1 MTTQSGYTNLTN
13 PIGYILKM
21 LSCIGLIGAV
31 VFFIQE
37 FLFKAFLANLVI
49 NSIILSVLIF
59 GCLFILNQVI
69 KLFKEVRWVNNFQNG
84 DLNADIGSP
93 PVLLAPMATMMLDH
107 QHEIIL
113 STTSMRSLLDSIAS
127 RLDEAREYSRYM
139 IGLLIFLGLLGT
151 FWGLLMT
158 IDSISQTIGSLSL
171 NGEDP
176 SAMFEELKLG
186 LEAPLSG
193 MAIAFSSSLFGLS
206 GSLILGFLDLI
217 YNQAQNR
224 FYNELEEWLSTVTE
238 INSDEKT
245 DNKFLM
251 YLNKNMKEI
260 HQMMGNLRDTLDQSN
275 NIYNDRNKEIQN
287 EQILIK
293 DLIKSQSEHHLEL
306 IKELQI
312 LASNKDNN
320 K

>member
-1 MTTQSGYTNLTN
+1 MTIHSSYTNLTN
-13 PIGYILKM
+13 PMSYILKM
-21 LSCIGLIGAV
+21 LSCVILIIAV
-31 VFFIQE
+31 VFFLQNFII
-37 FLFKAFLANLVI
+37 KAFLANLAI

-59 GCLFILNQVI
+59 GCLFILNQVL

-93 PVLLAPMATMMLDH
+93 PILLAPMATMMLDH
-107 QHEIIL
+107 QHTISL

-158 IDSISQTIGSLSL
+158 IDSISQTIGSLNL
-171 NGEDP
+171 NGEQP
-176 SAMFEELKLG
+176 SAMFEELKQG

-245 DNKFLM
+245 DNKFLI

-260 HQMMGNLRDTLDQSN
+260 HQMIGSLRDTIDQGN
-275 NIYNDRNKEIQN
+275 NVYDNRNKEIQN
-287 EQILIK
+287 EQGLIK
-293 DLIKSQSEHHLEL
+293 DLIKSQSDHQLEL
-306 IKELQI
+306 IKELRT
-312 LASNKDNN
+312 LSSNKDNN

>member
-1 MTTQSGYTNLTN
+1 MTIYSGYTNLTN
-13 PIGYILKM
+13 PKSYILKM
-21 LSCIGLIGAV
+21 LSCILLIAVV
-31 VFFIQE
+31 VFFLQE
-37 FLFKAFLANLVI
+37 FLLKAFLANLVI
-49 NSIILSVLIF
+49 NSIILSVLVF

-93 PVLLAPMATMMLDH
+93 PSLLAPMATMMLDH
-107 QHEIIL
+107 QHTISL

-158 IDSISQTIGSLSL
+158 IDSISQTIGSLNL
-171 NGEDP
+171 NGEQP
-176 SAMFEELKLG
+176 SAMFEELKQG

-251 YLNKNMKEI
+251 YLNKNMKEM
-260 HQMMGNLRDTLDQSN
+260 HQIISNLTDVIDQSN
-275 NIYNDRNKEIQN
+275 NIYNNRNKEIQN
-287 EQILIK
+287 EQELIK
-293 DLIKSQSEHHLEL
+293 DLIKLQSEHQLEL
-306 IKELQI
+306 IKELRNMS
-312 LASNKDNN
+312 SNKANS

>member
-1 MTTQSGYTNLTN
+1 
-13 PIGYILKM
+13 M
-21 LSCIGLIGAV
+21 LSCVILIIAV
-31 VFFIQE
+31 VFFLQNFII
-37 FLFKAFLANLVI
+37 KAFLANLAI

-59 GCLFILNQVI
+59 GCLFILNQVL

-93 PVLLAPMATMMLDH
+93 PILLAPMATMMLDH
-107 QHEIIL
+107 QHTISL

-158 IDSISQTIGSLSL
+158 IDSISQTIGSLNL
-171 NGEDP
+171 NGEQP
-176 SAMFEELKLG
+176 SAMFEELKQG

-245 DNKFLM
+245 DNKFLI

-260 HQMMGNLRDTLDQSN
+260 HQMIGSLRDTIDQGN
-275 NIYNDRNKEIQN
+275 NVYDNRNKEIQN
-287 EQILIK
+287 EQGLIK
-293 DLIKSQSEHHLEL
+293 DLIKSQSDHQLEL
-306 IKELQI
+306 IKELRT
-312 LASNKDNN
+312 LSSNKDNN

>member
-1 MTTQSGYTNLTN
+1 M
-13 PIGYILKM
+13 II
-21 LSCIGLIGAV
+21 AV
-31 VFFIQE
+31 VFFLQNFII
-37 FLFKAFLANLVI
+37 KAFLANLAI

-59 GCLFILNQVI
+59 GCLFILNQVL

-93 PVLLAPMATMMLDH
+93 PILLAPMATMMLDH
-107 QHEIIL
+107 QHTISL

-158 IDSISQTIGSLSL
+158 IDSISQTIGSLNL
-171 NGEDP
+171 NGEQP
-176 SAMFEELKLG
+176 SAMFEELKQG

-245 DNKFLM
+245 DNKFLI

-260 HQMMGNLRDTLDQSN
+260 HQMIGSLRDTIDQGN
-275 NIYNDRNKEIQN
+275 NVYDNRNKEIQN
-287 EQILIK
+287 EQGLIK
-293 DLIKSQSEHHLEL
+293 DLIKSQSDHQLEL
-306 IKELQI
+306 IKELRT
-312 LASNKDNN
+312 LSSNKDNN

>member
-1 MTTQSGYTNLTN
+1 
-13 PIGYILKM
+13 
-21 LSCIGLIGAV
+21 
-31 VFFIQE
+31 
-37 FLFKAFLANLVI
+37 
-49 NSIILSVLIF
+49 
-59 GCLFILNQVI
+59 
-69 KLFKEVRWVNNFQNG
+69 
-84 DLNADIGSP
+84 
-93 PVLLAPMATMMLDH
+93 MATMMLDH
-107 QHEIIL
+107 QHTISL

-127 RLDEAREYSRYM
+127 ILDEAREYSRYM
-139 IGLLIFLGLLGT
+139 IGLLIFLGLLWT

-158 IDSISQTIGSLSL
+158 IDSISQTIGSLNL
-171 NGEDP
+171 NGEQP

-193 MAIAFSSSLFGLS
+193 IAIAFSSSLFGLS

-260 HQMMGNLRDTLDQSN
+260 NQMMSNLRNVIDQGN
-275 NIYNDRNKEIQN
+275 NVYDNRNKEIQN
-287 EQILIK
+287 EQELIK
-293 DLIKSQSEHHLEL
+293 DLIKSQSHHQSEL
-306 IKELQI
+306 IRELRT
-312 LASNKDNN
+312 LLSNKDNN

>member
-1 MTTQSGYTNLTN
+1 FL
-13 PIGYILKM
+13 
-21 LSCIGLIGAV
+21 
-31 VFFIQE
+31 QE
-37 FLFKAFLANLVI
+37 FLLKAFLANLVI

-93 PVLLAPMATMMLDH
+93 PSLLAPMATMMLDH
-107 QHEIIL
+107 QHTISL

-158 IDSISQTIGSLSL
+158 IDSISQTIGSLNL
-171 NGEDP
+171 NGEQP
-176 SAMFEELKLG
+176 SAMFEELKQG

-251 YLNKNMKEI
+251 YLNKNMKEM
-260 HQMMGNLRDTLDQSN
+260 HQMISNLTDVIDQSN
-275 NIYNDRNKEIQN
+275 NIYNNRNKEIQN
-287 EQILIK
+287 EQELIK
-293 DLIKSQSEHHLEL
+293 DLIKLQSEHQLEL
-306 IKELQI
+306 IKELRNMS
-312 LASNKDNN
+312 SNKANS